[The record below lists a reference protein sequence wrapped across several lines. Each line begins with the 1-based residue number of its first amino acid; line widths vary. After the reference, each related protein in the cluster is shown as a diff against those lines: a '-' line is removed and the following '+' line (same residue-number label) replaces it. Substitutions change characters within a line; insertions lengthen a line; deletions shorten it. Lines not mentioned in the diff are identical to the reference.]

1 MKVKVYYDGINYR
14 IRKGTDLMIMIE
26 KVIGEENKVPGDLN
40 FIITTDEELVKINRE
55 FLGRD
60 YYTDVISFDDSSYK
74 ETGGEIYIS
83 LDTVRRNSIT
93 YNVALEEE
101 LVRVMI
107 HGLLHLCGY
116 RDDNIREKKV
126 MNERE
131 NYYLRKIFDEW
142 SSIIK

>member
-14 IRKGTDLMIMIE
+14 IRRSADLMIMLE
-26 KVIGEENKVPGDLN
+26 KVIREENKVPGDLN
-40 FIITTDEELVKINRE
+40 YIITTDEELVKINRE

-60 YYTDVISFDDSSYK
+60 YYTDVISFDGTSCS

-83 LDTVRRNSIT
+83 LDTVRRNSIEF
-93 YNVALEEE
+93 NVSLEEE

-116 RDDNIREKKV
+116 RDDNITEKKV
-126 MNERE
+126 MNSRE
-131 NYYLRKIFDEW
+131 EYYLRKIFDKW